1 MKIPNAED
9 ALPISKSVNLPK
21 VHKEQLCE
29 KLLNTIPAT
38 MMYPLIKGWKSCIYI
53 LTTGTIGML
62 ATTYIV
68 LISLEGK
75 RLCKTIKV

>member
-38 MMYPLIKGWKSCIYI
+38 MMSIINPSSQITPKHYTENEKISVVLESLDPQNMPLFDDQGRKNG
-53 LTTGTIGML
+53 
-62 ATTYIV
+62 
-68 LISLEGK
+68 
-75 RLCKTIKV
+75 